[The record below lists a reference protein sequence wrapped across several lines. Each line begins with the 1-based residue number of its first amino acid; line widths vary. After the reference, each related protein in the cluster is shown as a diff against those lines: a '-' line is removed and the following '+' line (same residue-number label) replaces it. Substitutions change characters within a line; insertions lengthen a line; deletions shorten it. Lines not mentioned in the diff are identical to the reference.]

1 MTGPSRYGV
10 FAPIPSATSPC
21 TERRVAVGAILALLL
36 GAVAVL
42 GAQRTDPPV
51 VGAGQGDFA
60 GLVDIGGG
68 QRW

>member
-1 MTGPSRYGV
+1 MECSPRYQVPRRHAPSGG
-10 FAPIPSATSPC
+10 
-21 TERRVAVGAILALLL
+21 VAVGAILALLL